1 MGFPIYITMDVIEDS
16 KAWLIKYQ
24 KLHLTTDFI
33 TMKDT
38 SNLLILVSF
47 LVKNR
52 IVVPL
57 FGGDTAGNL
66 ASVLVVLHHNGL
78 KVPDVMDLN
87 LK

>member
-1 MGFPIYITMDVIEDS
+1 MGFPIYITMDVIEDNRG
-16 KAWLIKYQ
+16 WLITYE
-24 KLHLTTDFI
+24 KLHLTTDFYNH
-33 TMKDT
+33 DP
-38 SNLLILVSF
+38 SNPLII
-47 LVKNR
+47 VKNR

-78 KVPDVMDLN
+78 KIPDVMDLN